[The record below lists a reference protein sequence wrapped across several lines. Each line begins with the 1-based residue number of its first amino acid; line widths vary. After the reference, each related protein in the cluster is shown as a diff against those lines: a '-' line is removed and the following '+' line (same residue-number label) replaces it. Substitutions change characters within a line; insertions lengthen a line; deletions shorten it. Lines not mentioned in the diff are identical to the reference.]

1 MTILRDYQLAAID
14 KLRENIRAGHKA
26 QVLVLPTGGGKTVV
40 ATHLMQEADRKQ
52 SKSCFVVDRRAIVN
66 QTSATFDRYGLDHGV
81 IMADHL
87 RNKPFMRTQVASAQ
101 TLEARGFMPDLNL
114 LVVDECH
121 STRKQIAAFIKAHPN
136 VVTIGLSA
144 TPFTAG
150 MADLYSAVVNVTTT
164 DKLTADG
171 WLVPL
176 KVYAAKSPDMTGAKI
191 VAGEWAE
198 SDMEERGLKI
208 VGDVVTEWRTAVMR
222 HFGRPVKTIAFS
234 ASVAHGEEM
243 CRQFNA
249 AGYRFCQVSYK
260 DGNNA
265 KREELLA
272 EFAKP
277 DSEIVGLVSCEALA
291 KGFDQVDIL
300 CGISA
305 RPYRKSLSSHIQQLG
320 RVMRPAPGKEYAL
333 WLCIEKGSR
342 VLTQR
347 GMVPIE
353 AILLTDRIWD
363 GEDFVSHQGAI
374 CRGVKRTISYAGL
387 RATPDHPVWT
397 QEGWRPFGDCAKEQ
411 IPIATTGFG
420 GQAVRESEGYFS
432 DSVLAGAEEAQSH
445 TRFVRVRNLR
455 IQGGNLAAQSRDWQ
469 NGGLSELRP
478 APAGISAVALCASS
492 GHEGSLYAQEEF
504 SVRELRRAR
513 NRIQIQQRQGGDVV
527 DHEEFGHPVQCELL
541 ASSGSNQCGRSLRA
555 GEPALVRSKVEHE
568 QSSRVAGNGS
578 DARIPIEASGNSVR
592 RCDAQDIFRHGDDA
606 RTGCREMGAA
616 FDEAEGEV
624 WDILCCGPRNRF
636 TVEGLLVHNCH
647 SSNYLR
653 FYNDMVD
660 VFANGVTSL
669 SDAAKKDAE
678 PRKDD
683 EKLKKDLL
691 CPACHYVLPP
701 GCPSCPACGR
711 ERTRRS
717 LIETMPGELVPVED
731 KRKKPE
737 PPPPLW
743 QGNPSRTWQQLC
755 GSAMQRK
762 KGDVV
767 AARKWAL
774 GQYKSLFDKWP
785 NEPFNP
791 AAPPHIDMDLQS
803 RITANTIRWAKSRAQ
818 RMKDEVRAMNLGKE

>member
-176 KVYAAKSPDMTGAKI
+176 KVYAATAPDMKGAKV
-191 VAGEWAE
+191 VAGEYAE
-198 SDMEERGLKI
+198 ADMEERGLKI
-208 VGDVVTEWRTAVMR
+208 VGDVVTEWRAAVMR
-222 HFGRPVKTIAFS
+222 HFGKAVKTIVFS
-234 ASVAHGEEM
+234 ATVAHGEEL

-249 AGYRFCQVSYK
+249 IGYRFAQVSYK
-260 DGNNA
+260 DGNSA
-265 KREELLA
+265 SREALLT

-277 DSEIVGLVSCEALA
+277 DSDIVGLVSCEALS
-291 KGFDQVDIL
+291 KGFDQVDIM

-320 RVMRPAPGKEYAL
+320 RVMRPAPGKDYAL
-333 WLCIEKGSR
+333 WLC
-342 VLTQR
+342 
-347 GMVPIE
+347 
-353 AILLTDRIWD
+353 
-363 GEDFVSHQGAI
+363 H
-374 CRGVKRTISYAGL
+374 
-387 RATPDHPVWT
+387 
-397 QEGWRPFGDCAKEQ
+397 
-411 IPIATTGFG
+411 
-420 GQAVRESEGYFS
+420 S
-432 DSVLAGAEEAQSH
+432 D
-445 TRFVRVRNLR
+445 
-455 IQGGNLAAQSRDWQ
+455 
-469 NGGLSELRP
+469 
-478 APAGISAVALCASS
+478 
-492 GHEGSLYAQEEF
+492 
-504 SVRELRRAR
+504 
-513 NRIQIQQRQGGDVV
+513 
-527 DHEEFGHPVQCELL
+527 
-541 ASSGSNQCGRSLRA
+541 
-555 GEPALVRSKVEHE
+555 
-568 QSSRVAGNGS
+568 
-578 DARIPIEASGNSVR
+578 
-592 RCDAQDIFRHGDDA
+592 
-606 RTGCREMGAA
+606 
-616 FDEAEGEV
+616 
-624 WDILCCGPRNRF
+624 
-636 TVEGLLVHNCH
+636 
-647 SSNYLR
+647 NYLK
-653 FYNDMVD
+653 FYNDMAD

-678 PRKDD
+678 VRKDD
-683 EKLKKDLL
+683 PLLKKQLT
-691 CPACHYVLPP
+691 CSVCHYVLIP
-701 GCPSCPACGR
+701 GAICCPACGK
-711 ERTRRS
+711 ERVRRS
-717 LIETMPGELVPVED
+717 LVENTPGQLVPVED

-743 QGNPSRTWQQLC
+743 QGNPSRTWQMLC

-791 AAPPHIDMDLQS
+791 AAPPHIDIDLQAK
-803 RITANTIRWAKSRAQ
+803 ITANTIRWAKSRAQ